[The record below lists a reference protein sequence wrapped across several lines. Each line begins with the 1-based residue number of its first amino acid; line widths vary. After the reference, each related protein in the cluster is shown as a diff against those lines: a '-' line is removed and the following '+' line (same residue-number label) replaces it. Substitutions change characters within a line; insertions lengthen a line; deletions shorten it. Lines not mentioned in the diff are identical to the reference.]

1 MKKYICIVL
10 LKSIIEFCPGITQS
24 NSVSLTIY
32 IHSTIKMLPQNDL
45 TYCYLNKTMII
56 FTRSEAQKNLDGQR
70 PMRDIEQ
77 ILTIQQK
84 KREKKLK
91 KNQERLAASHL
102 P

>member
-1 MKKYICIVL
+1 M
-10 LKSIIEFCPGITQS
+10 T
-24 NSVSLTIY
+24 
-32 IHSTIKMLPQNDL
+32 
-45 TYCYLNKTMII
+45 I
-56 FTRSEAQKNLDGQR
+56 FTSSEAQKILDGQR